1 MKVDFFKKICI
12 CILPLL
18 VFLTGCCRILWQKD
32 TAPYRIVTQVHIVYQ
47 NESMETSQDFFQEE
61 SIRHILD
68 YLRYIDPYG
77 IPKED
82 PEQVQSRIFQITLI
96 YSDGSRR
103 IYEQRDDQYLR
114 INGGDWKRIDPQKA
128 LYLSGLLA
136 MMVNDAPP
144 IGTEPV
150 PPLVKPQI

>member
-18 VFLTGCCRILWQKD
+18 VFLTGCCRILWQTD

-47 NESMETSQDFFQEE
+47 NESMETSRDFFQEE

-103 IYEQRDDQYLR
+103 IYEQRADQYLR

-150 PPLVKPQI
+150 PPLIKPQI